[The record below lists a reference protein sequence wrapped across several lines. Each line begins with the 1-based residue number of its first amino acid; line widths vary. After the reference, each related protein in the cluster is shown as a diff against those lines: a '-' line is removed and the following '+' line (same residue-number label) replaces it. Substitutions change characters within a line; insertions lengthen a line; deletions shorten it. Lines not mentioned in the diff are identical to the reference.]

1 MPNLIFALEF
11 FFVISV
17 HSTAS
22 IVFFFSLTYEY
33 GAVCQFSMKENV
45 SGMESNMD
53 QLLNTVTLKLLPPLY
68 SYNLIGH
75 INLARSEV
83 I

>member
-1 MPNLIFALEF
+1 
-11 FFVISV
+11 
-17 HSTAS
+17 
-22 IVFFFSLTYEY
+22 
-33 GAVCQFSMKENV
+33 MKENV

-68 SYNLIGH
+68 SYNLIGY